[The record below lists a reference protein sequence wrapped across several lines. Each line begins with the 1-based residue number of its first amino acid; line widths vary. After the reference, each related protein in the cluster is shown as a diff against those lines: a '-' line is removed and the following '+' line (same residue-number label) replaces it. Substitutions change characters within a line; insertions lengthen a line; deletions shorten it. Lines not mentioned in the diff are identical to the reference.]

1 MSLFEELGVQK
12 EVPLCQGI
20 VRYRECGSGE
30 PIVFVHGLLV
40 NGDVWRKVVPTLAQ
54 RYRCIIPDLPFGAH
68 TLALNPDADL
78 TPPGIARLLA
88 DFLTALD
95 LAAVTLLASDTGG
108 AFTQIVIT
116 EHPERVGRL
125 VLTNCDAYENF
136 LPLSL
141 RAFEWLAFV
150 PGWVSLLG
158 YLCKHRFVQQL
169 LLKLVAK
176 YPIEDRATRSYMRS
190 ITTNKGVQHDVGKLL
205 RGISTRYT
213 TLAAS
218 KFGDFEK
225 PVLLVWAREDFLFTT
240 KYAQRLHHDFP
251 CATLQYVKDSYA
263 FVSEDQPEQLVQYI
277 ETFMSPPVLG
287 H

>member
-108 AFTQIVIT
+108 
-116 EHPERVGRL
+116 
-125 VLTNCDAYENF
+125 
-136 LPLSL
+136 
-141 RAFEWLAFV
+141 
-150 PGWVSLLG
+150 
-158 YLCKHRFVQQL
+158 
-169 LLKLVAK
+169 
-176 YPIEDRATRSYMRS
+176 
-190 ITTNKGVQHDVGKLL
+190 
-205 RGISTRYT
+205 
-213 TLAAS
+213 
-218 KFGDFEK
+218 
-225 PVLLVWAREDFLFTT
+225 
-240 KYAQRLHHDFP
+240 RLHKLSSRNILS
-251 CATLQYVKDSYA
+251 A
-263 FVSEDQPEQLVQYI
+263 
-277 ETFMSPPVLG
+277 LG
-287 H
+287 DLC